1 MKTQIKNFGKVGV
14 CFFLMSG
21 MIHAQTS
28 KKNDTLRE
36 REIED
41 VVIVGYKTQKKSSLT
56 AAVSIISDKKLKDAN
71 TSDVSSLLQGKAAGV
86 QVMQGG
92 GAPGSSATV
101 QVRGTSTINGPSQAL
116 WVVDGVM
123 MNDVPNLDPNQIE
136 SINILKDATST
147 ALYGSRGA
155 NGVVQ
160 VFTKSGSGK
169 GTMTVSVNNAF
180 NTFTNG
186 RFKLMNGTQLY
197 DNFVALKN
205 APAIPKELRNNGY
218 DWLKNGTQTGVVQNY
233 TIDFRGSSQNSK
245 TYISGNYYDESGTVK
260 GYDFNR
266 LSFRINHDQTVKPW
280 LTLKPKLSVA
290 YTQGKDRQGSL
301 YEMYLNMPWD
311 RPYDANGNLINPYN
325 YNGTWYGRDQAN
337 YLHDLQWN
345 YGKSNQLDLIGN
357 FDAEIKFTDYLKFV
371 STNSVTYKNYDD
383 MSYVDMRSIS
393 GESNKGSLTESY
405 VKDIGK
411 FFNQMIRFDKDFGKS
426 NVNALA
432 AYEYSDRY
440 YKYSRAQVFGVVPG
454 TDIFDTG
461 ASTGAKPSGAKYDRA
476 YNAFLFN
483 AEYVYDKKYFVQGS
497 LRNES
502 SSAFG
507 AGNRNG
513 MFYSYSLGWNIH
525 KEKFFN
531 VKQVNEWKLR
541 ASRGLVGNTPSPNYG
556 WQDLYALTQKYNGE
570 IGATWSQLGN
580 PDLTWESIYQNNI
593 GTDLRMFNNRLT
605 LNVDYFNNKTKNLL
619 MRVTLPSLTGV
630 DRQYLNVGD
639 VRNKGWEFNFN
650 YAIIK
655 KQDLSWDLGFNIS
668 TYQNRVLSTRNNATQ
683 ILDNYH
689 VAMTGYD
696 VNSFYMRKWMGVN
709 SDNGKGQWEVVN
721 ADGSRSLTTNYNA
734 ATVQVVGA
742 STPDYY
748 GSVSTNLT
756 IKNFYL
762 NANFY
767 FSQGGQIYNSTRELF
782 DSDGAYPYYN
792 QMVLKDSWS
801 RWQKPGDVATHP
813 EAIYNNNTLVN
824 KPSSRYLEDASY
836 VKLRSLRI
844 GYNFPASLAEK
855 IWVKNASIY
864 IMGEN
869 LFTITKFSG
878 VDPEVGA
885 YGSRDLTLDTSTG
898 GNYSGNANVI
908 YPVPRRISLGFNFSF

>member
-311 RPYDANGNLINPYN
+311 SPYDANGNLINPYN

-357 FDAEIKFTDYLKFV
+357 FDAEIKFTDYLKFI

-531 VKQVNEWKLR
+531 VKQINEWKLR

-580 PDLTWESIYQNNI
+580 PALTWESIYQNNI

-756 IKNFYL
+756 FKNFYL

-767 FSQGGQIYNSTRELF
+767 FSQGGKIYNSTRELF

-885 YGSRDLTLDTSTG
+885 YGSRDITLDTSTG

>member
-311 RPYDANGNLINPYN
+311 SPYDANGNLINPYS

-345 YGKSNQLDLIGN
+345 YGKSNQLDLLGN

-371 STNSVTYKNYDD
+371 STNNVTYKNYDD

-405 VKDIGK
+405 VKDISK

-440 YKYSRAQVFGVVPG
+440 YKFSRAQVFGVVPG

-476 YNAFLFN
+476 FNALLFN

-507 AGNRNG
+507 AGKRRG
-513 MFYSYSLGWNIH
+513 LFYSYSLGWNIH

-531 VKQVNEWKLR
+531 FKQVNEWKLR

-580 PDLTWESIYQNNI
+580 PALTWESIYQNNI

-885 YGSRDLTLDTSTG
+885 YGSRDITLDTSTG

>member
-311 RPYDANGNLINPYN
+311 SPYDANGNLINPYS
-325 YNGTWYGRDQAN
+325 YNGTWYGRDRAN

-345 YGKSNQLDLIGN
+345 YGKSNQLDLLGN

-371 STNSVTYKNYDD
+371 STNNITYKNYDD

-405 VKDIGK
+405 VKDISK

-440 YKYSRAQVFGVVPG
+440 YKFSRAQVFGVVPG

-476 YNAFLFN
+476 FNALLFN

-507 AGNRNG
+507 AGKRRG
-513 MFYSYSLGWNIH
+513 LFYSYSLGWNIH

-531 VKQVNEWKLR
+531 FKQVNEWKLR

-580 PDLTWESIYQNNI
+580 PALTWESIYQNNI

-885 YGSRDLTLDTSTG
+885 YGSRDITLDTSTG

>member
-1 MKTQIKNFGKVGV
+1 MH
-14 CFFLMSG
+14 L
-21 MIHAQTS
+21 IHLPT
-28 KKNDTLRE
+28 
-36 REIED
+36 
-41 VVIVGYKTQKKSSLT
+41 
-56 AAVSIISDKKLKDAN
+56 
-71 TSDVSSLLQGKAAGV
+71 
-86 QVMQGG
+86 
-92 GAPGSSATV
+92 
-101 QVRGTSTINGPSQAL
+101 
-116 WVVDGVM
+116 
-123 MNDVPNLDPNQIE
+123 
-136 SINILKDATST
+136 
-147 ALYGSRGA
+147 
-155 NGVVQ
+155 
-160 VFTKSGSGK
+160 
-169 GTMTVSVNNAF
+169 
-180 NTFTNG
+180 G

-311 RPYDANGNLINPYN
+311 SPYDANGNLINPYN

-357 FDAEIKFTDYLKFV
+357 FDAEIKFTDYLKFI

-531 VKQVNEWKLR
+531 VKQINEWKLR

-580 PDLTWESIYQNNI
+580 PALTWESIYQNNI

-767 FSQGGQIYNSTRELF
+767 FSQGGKIYNSTRELF

-885 YGSRDLTLDTSTG
+885 TDQE
-898 GNYSGNANVI
+898 I
-908 YPVPRRISLGFNFSF
+908 

>member
-311 RPYDANGNLINPYN
+311 SPYDANGNLINPYN

-531 VKQVNEWKLR
+531 VKQINEWKLR

-580 PDLTWESIYQNNI
+580 PALTWESIYQNNI

>member
-311 RPYDANGNLINPYN
+311 SPYDANGNLINPYN

-357 FDAEIKFTDYLKFV
+357 FDAEIKFTDYLKFI

-531 VKQVNEWKLR
+531 VKQINEWKLR

-580 PDLTWESIYQNNI
+580 PSLTWESIYQNNI

-767 FSQGGQIYNSTRELF
+767 FSQGGKIYNSTRELF

-885 YGSRDLTLDTSTG
+885 YGSRDITLDTSTG

>member
-311 RPYDANGNLINPYN
+311 SPYDANGNLINPYN

-357 FDAEIKFTDYLKFV
+357 FDAEIKFTDYLKFI

-531 VKQVNEWKLR
+531 VKQINEWKLR

-580 PDLTWESIYQNNI
+580 PALTWESIYQNNI

-767 FSQGGQIYNSTRELF
+767 FSQGGKIYNSTRELF

-844 GYNFPASLAEK
+844 GYNFPASLTEK

-885 YGSRDLTLDTSTG
+885 YGSRDITLDTSTG

>member
-311 RPYDANGNLINPYN
+311 SPYDANGNLINPYN

-357 FDAEIKFTDYLKFV
+357 FDAEIKFTDYLKFI

-531 VKQVNEWKLR
+531 VKQINEWKLR

-580 PDLTWESIYQNNI
+580 PALTWESIYQNNI

-767 FSQGGQIYNSTRELF
+767 FSQGGKIYNSTRELF

-885 YGSRDLTLDTSTG
+885 YGSRDITLDTSTG

>member
-311 RPYDANGNLINPYN
+311 SPYDANGNLINPYN

-357 FDAEIKFTDYLKFV
+357 FDAEIKFTDYLKFI

-432 AYEYSDRY
+432 AYEYGDRY

-531 VKQVNEWKLR
+531 VKQINEWKLR

-580 PDLTWESIYQNNI
+580 PALTWESIYQNNI

-767 FSQGGQIYNSTRELF
+767 FSQGGKIYNSTRELF

-885 YGSRDLTLDTSTG
+885 YGSRDITLDTSTG

>member
-186 RFKLMNGTQLY
+186 RFKLMDGTQLY

-218 DWLKNGTQTGVVQNY
+218 DWLKNGTQTGAVQNY

-311 RPYDANGNLINPYN
+311 SPYDANGNLINPYN

-440 YKYSRAQVFGVVPG
+440 YKFSRAQVFGVVPG

-531 VKQVNEWKLR
+531 VKQINEWKLR

-580 PDLTWESIYQNNI
+580 PALTWESIYQNNI

-650 YAIIK
+650 YTIIK

-767 FSQGGQIYNSTRELF
+767 FSQGGKIYNSTRELF

-885 YGSRDLTLDTSTG
+885 YGSRDITLDTSTG

>member
-311 RPYDANGNLINPYN
+311 SPYDANGNLINPYN

-531 VKQVNEWKLR
+531 VKQINEWKLR

-580 PDLTWESIYQNNI
+580 PALTWESIYQNNI

-767 FSQGGQIYNSTRELF
+767 FSQGGKIYNSTRELF

-885 YGSRDLTLDTSTG
+885 YGSRDITLDTSTG

>member
-1 MKTQIKNFGKVGV
+1 MKTQIKNFGKVGM

-426 NVNALA
+426 NVNALV

-531 VKQVNEWKLR
+531 VKQINEWKLR

-668 TYQNRVLSTRNNATQ
+668 TYQNRVLSTRNNAIQ

>member
-311 RPYDANGNLINPYN
+311 SPYDANGNLINPYN

-357 FDAEIKFTDYLKFV
+357 FDAEIKFTDYLKFI

-531 VKQVNEWKLR
+531 VKQINEWKLR

-580 PDLTWESIYQNNI
+580 PALTWESIYQNNI

-709 SDNGKGQWEVVN
+709 SDNGKGQWEVIN

-767 FSQGGQIYNSTRELF
+767 FSQGGKIYNSTRELF

-885 YGSRDLTLDTSTG
+885 YGSRDITLDTSTG

>member
-311 RPYDANGNLINPYN
+311 SPYDANGNLINPYN

-357 FDAEIKFTDYLKFV
+357 FDAEIKFTDYLKFI

-440 YKYSRAQVFGVVPG
+440 YKFSRAQVFGVVPG

-531 VKQVNEWKLR
+531 VKQINEWKLR

-580 PDLTWESIYQNNI
+580 PALTWESIYQNNI

-767 FSQGGQIYNSTRELF
+767 FSQGGKIYNSTRELF

-885 YGSRDLTLDTSTG
+885 YGSRDITLDTSTG

>member
-233 TIDFRGSSQNSK
+233 TIDFKGSSQNSK

-311 RPYDANGNLINPYN
+311 SPYDANGNLINPYN

-440 YKYSRAQVFGVVPG
+440 YKFSRAQVFGVVPG

-580 PDLTWESIYQNNI
+580 PALTWESIYQNNI

-721 ADGSRSLTTNYNA
+721 ADGSRSLTTNYNT

-885 YGSRDLTLDTSTG
+885 YGSRDITLDTSTG

>member
-531 VKQVNEWKLR
+531 VKQINEWKLR

>member
-531 VKQVNEWKLR
+531 VKQINEWKLR

-580 PDLTWESIYQNNI
+580 PALTWESIYQNNI

>member
-311 RPYDANGNLINPYN
+311 SPYDANGNLINPYN

-531 VKQVNEWKLR
+531 VKHINEWKLR

-580 PDLTWESIYQNNI
+580 PALTWESIYQNNI

>member
-1 MKTQIKNFGKVGV
+1 MKTQFKNFGKVGV

-311 RPYDANGNLINPYN
+311 SPYDANGNLINPYN

-531 VKQVNEWKLR
+531 VKQINEWKLR

-580 PDLTWESIYQNNI
+580 PALTWESIYQNNI

-801 RWQKPGDVATHP
+801 RWQKPGDAATHP

>member
-233 TIDFRGSSQNSK
+233 TIDFKGSSQNSK

-311 RPYDANGNLINPYN
+311 SPYDANGNLINPYN

-531 VKQVNEWKLR
+531 VKQINEWKLR

-580 PDLTWESIYQNNI
+580 PALTWESIYQNNI

>member
-311 RPYDANGNLINPYN
+311 SPYDANGNLINPYS

-345 YGKSNQLDLIGN
+345 YGKSNQLDLLGN

-371 STNSVTYKNYDD
+371 STNNITYKNYDD

-405 VKDIGK
+405 VKDISK

-440 YKYSRAQVFGVVPG
+440 YKFSRAQVFGVVPG

-476 YNAFLFN
+476 FNALLFN

-507 AGNRNG
+507 AGKRRG
-513 MFYSYSLGWNIH
+513 LFYSYSLGWNIH

-531 VKQVNEWKLR
+531 FKQVNEWKLR

-580 PDLTWESIYQNNI
+580 PALTWESIYQNNI

-885 YGSRDLTLDTSTG
+885 YGSRDITLDTSTG

>member
-1 MKTQIKNFGKVGV
+1 MKTQIKNFGKVGM

-426 NVNALA
+426 NVNALV

-531 VKQVNEWKLR
+531 VKQINEWKLR

-668 TYQNRVLSTRNNATQ
+668 TYQNRVLSTRNNAIQ

-844 GYNFPASLAEK
+844 GYNFPVSLAEK

>member
-311 RPYDANGNLINPYN
+311 SPYDANGNLINPYN

-426 NVNALA
+426 NVNALV

-531 VKQVNEWKLR
+531 VKQINEWKLR

-580 PDLTWESIYQNNI
+580 PALTWESIYQNNI

-869 LFTITKFSG
+869 LLTITKFSG